1 MKKSLIACVA
11 AAMLTG
17 IAGCSD
23 KNAATGSADNAAFLD
38 SLATINGEAI
48 GANFASFLNNP
59 NAPRKFD
66 KAEVLRGIR
75 EVMKCDTA
83 NLSYFI
89 GLQMG
94 MEAFQNYMNMA
105 TAVDGVSRQKLMTA
119 IQKTVMADSVT
130 ADMMQLRQ
138 EAGLL
143 NQKLQELRTKKAEEA
158 KINSPEA
165 AQNRKD
171 AEEFFNALSDV
182 KRTDNGIAYKTI
194 TPGKDKA
201 VESNSRVLA
210 KYTITKLNGDTI
222 NTTGA
227 EPRNMYVQGAPLKGI
242 TEALQLMHE
251 GETATFYLPWE
262 LAYGANGLPTRNVG
276 PCEAMAVTITVTEIP
291 AD

>member
-1 MKKSLIACVA
+1 MKKSIIACA
-11 AAMLTG
+11 AVAMLMG
-17 IAGCSD
+17 MASCSD
-23 KNAATGSADNAAFLD
+23 KKASGESAENTAFLD
-38 SLATINGEAI
+38 SLATINGEAM
-48 GANFASFLNNP
+48 GAHFASFLNNP
-59 NAPRKFD
+59 DAPKKFD
-66 KAEVLRGIR
+66 KAEVMRGIR

-94 MEAFQNYMNMA
+94 MEVFQNYMGMA
-105 TAVDGVSRQKLMTA
+105 TAVDGVSRQKLVQA
-119 IQKTVMADSVT
+119 IQNTVMADSVT
-130 ADMMQLRQ
+130 VDMMQLRQ

-143 NQKLQELRTKKAEEA
+143 NQKVQEIRAKKAEEA
-158 KINSPEA
+158 KMNSPEA

-171 AEEFFNALSDV
+171 AETFFSALTDV
-182 KRTDNGIAYKTI
+182 KRTDTGIAYKTV
-194 TPGKDKA
+194 TPGNDKA
-201 VESNSRVLA
+201 VKNDSRVLA

-262 LAYGANGLPTRNVG
+262 LAYGANGVPTRNVG
-276 PCEAMAVTITVTEIP
+276 PCEALAVTITVTEIP
-291 AD
+291 EK